1 VERDD
6 SPEPAGGRRRRRSG
20 WQVAGI
26 VLAVVVGVLGL
37 AAVSAAVLFMLAI
50 NSWADNK

>member
-1 VERDD
+1 
-6 SPEPAGGRRRRRSG
+6 
-20 WQVAGI
+20 
-26 VLAVVVGVLGL
+26 VLGL